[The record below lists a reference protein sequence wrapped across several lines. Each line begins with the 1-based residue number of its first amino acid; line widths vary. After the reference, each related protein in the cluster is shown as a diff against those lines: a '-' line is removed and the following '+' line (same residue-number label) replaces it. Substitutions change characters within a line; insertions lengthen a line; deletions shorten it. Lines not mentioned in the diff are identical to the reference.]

1 MDANMNQTPLATGP
15 PACRDQLLQD
25 KLIEDIAGQGARMDD
40 LAHRLIALDLAV
52 PGIYATA
59 LKLVAGGQ
67 GMVSGG
73 VWLSLTFTC
82 WGLALTLALIALTPR
97 NYRVDKGRLS
107 ADAENGK
114 GPLSIEGYFRRSALY
129 KRRLLLPSCGLSFA
143 GICCAVATL
152 L

>member
-40 LAHRLIALDLAV
+40 LAHRLIALDWPSPASTR
-52 PGIYATA
+52 PP

-82 WGLALTLALIALTPR
+82 WGLAAWR
-97 NYRVDKGRLS
+97 
-107 ADAENGK
+107 
-114 GPLSIEGYFRRSALY
+114 
-129 KRRLLLPSCGLSFA
+129 
-143 GICCAVATL
+143 
-152 L
+152 